1 MSNDMRYMEC
11 TGTPHDLGIFKWDYV
26 TNIQNGIPNKELEPN
41 YITTKKGNNFLP
53 VFLCEK
59 KHGTRECPVA

>member
-1 MSNDMRYMEC
+1 MLTNGMISVMLSDDMRYMEC

-41 YITTKKGNNFLP
+41 YITIKKAIISSRLS
-53 VFLCEK
+53 L
-59 KHGTRECPVA
+59 